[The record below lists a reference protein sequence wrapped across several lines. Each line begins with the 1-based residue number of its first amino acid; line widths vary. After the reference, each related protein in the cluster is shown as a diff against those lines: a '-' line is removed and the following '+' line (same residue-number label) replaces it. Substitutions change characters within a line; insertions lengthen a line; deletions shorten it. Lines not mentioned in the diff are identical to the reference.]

1 MIVVQQSGI
10 FNTKTIEITPCSE
23 LNLESL
29 EQEVEG
35 VSGEYG
41 VILSGRV
48 AMAVNPDLDVEP
60 DLLYHFTRVDGE
72 LEIKEVE
79 L

>member
-10 FNTKTIEITPCSE
+10 FNMKTFEIATYSE

-41 VILSGRV
+41 VILLGRV
-48 AMAVNPDLDVEP
+48 AMAVNPDLDVDP
-60 DLLYHFTRVDGE
+60 DLFYHFTKGKIVQMSVY
-72 LEIKEVE
+72 KA
-79 L
+79 